1 MSGIAC
7 IITNNQH
14 GGTQKII
21 KSRMFGLAWV
31 EIEMLLPEVKYE
43 ERKIFSLCTS
53 AHNLQPLV
61 LFSLFSFRFSLF
73 PYDVRYL

>member
-7 IITNNQH
+7 IITNNQY

-43 ERKIFSLCTS
+43 ERKIFS